1 MDKLTK
7 KFYYNRR
14 YLNGQTSFLKK
25 HSQKPEHV
33 YNMIES
39 MFPNTAKIELF
50 ARNIREGW
58 DSWGNEV
65 N

>member
-1 MDKLTK
+1 
-7 KFYYNRR
+7 
-14 YLNGQTSFLKK
+14 
-25 HSQKPEHV
+25 
-33 YNMIES
+33 MIES
-39 MFPNTAKIELF
+39 MFPNTEKIELF